1 MKNCIIVFIG
11 ILLLSCKVILNQ
23 PQKERELPFRAIDYS
38 VKWEGKAKLV
48 TTYKEALRI
57 GLTQKSNKNERFYSK
72 NAVYLFEVGG
82 GCFGASPSE
91 ISVTLKNN
99 IININWEEPNEL
111 CPEVGEMSA
120 FWGEIIINKKDY
132 TNYER
137 LKVKYYWEE

>member
-1 MKNCIIVFIG
+1 MKKNIIVFTI
-11 ILLLSCKVILNQ
+11 ILFLSCKVAQNQ
-23 PQKERELPFRAIDYS
+23 TKKGDKLPFRAIDYS
-38 VKWEGKAKLV
+38 VKWEGKVRLV

-57 GLTQKSNKNERFYSK
+57 RLTSKSKKNERFYSK

-91 ISVTLKNN
+91 ISVILKNS

-111 CPEVGEMSA
+111 CPEVGEISA

-132 TNYER
+132 PNYER